1 MVQHRSLVLSRIAV
15 SEPPLF
21 DAVTVYTVEGETTLG
36 VPLIPPFVVS
46 KVNPDGRFGEIAQ
59 VATGPP
65 VEVGLIADICR
76 PTCSVNELVEYVITG
91 TASLTSIVTIVVALP
106 PVLVAVTV

>member
-1 MVQHRSLVLSRIAV
+1 M
-15 SEPPLF
+15 
-21 DAVTVYTVEGETTLG
+21 YTVEGETTLG